1 MDHSPGPTRVHPAQL
16 GYTYVKGIKYS
27 NIEKKIHKHLIC
39 DIVGVKSEVRQNKWL
54 KNVWL
59 SKM

>member
-1 MDHSPGPTRVHPAQL
+1 MVKYLHNYICWKG
-16 GYTYVKGIKYS
+16 KGIKYS

-39 DIVGVKSEVRQNKWL
+39 DVVGVKSEVRQKRQNKWL